1 MRAPGIEKEAISP
14 FAKYCDGYGCPGAQG
29 FGYVSVIKVATGS
42 VEKTSD
48 SLLDGIVAYD
58 LAEAEEAY
66 IGQINMIT
74 ASSFCGIAGQVWGY
88 DLAVADEIE
97 NNSQKPLF
105 SIKQYDDTPLPIY
118 DGRPLL
124 AAGKALFGTES
135 NRRFPL
141 VPGAH
146 VICANK
152 SITALRPKHKNPDQH
167 KNEAFGVWCFI
178 ALSISKE
185 RDKSANLFIED
196 AGLWRKDDD
205 IGHLRSFLQ
214 SHRRTVALSITAC
227 GQQQSVIYD
236 RTYISYAY
244 TIMKPN
250 HIGTALAV
258 APYIVLAQDA
268 IPASGFNALNNMT
281 LSHWEYTIKHSIN
294 C

>member
-1 MRAPGIEKEAISP
+1 MSAPEINKEAISP
-14 FAKYCDGYGCPGAQG
+14 FAQYCDGYGCPGARG
-29 FGYVSVIKVATGS
+29 LGYVSVIKVATGS

-66 IGQINMIT
+66 IGQVNMIT

-88 DLAVADEIE
+88 DLAVADEIK
-97 NNSQKPLF
+97 NNAQKPLF
-105 SIKQYDDTPLPIY
+105 SINQYDDSLLPIY
-118 DGRPLL
+118 DGGPLL

-135 NRRFPL
+135 DRRFPL

-152 SITALRPKHKNPDQH
+152 SITALRPEHKNPDPH

-196 AGLWRKDDD
+196 AGLWSEDDNSS
-205 IGHLRSFLQ
+205 HLRDFVR
-214 SHRRTVALSITAC
+214 SHRKTVALSITAC

-268 IPASGFNALNNMT
+268 IPDNGFDALNNMT
-281 LSHWEYTIKHSIN
+281 LSQWEYTIKHLTS

>member
-1 MRAPGIEKEAISP
+1 MKKEAISP
-14 FAKYCDGYGCPGAQG
+14 FAQYCDGYGCPGAQG

-58 LAEAEEAY
+58 SAEAEEAY

-88 DLAVADEIE
+88 DLAVADEIR

-105 SIKQYDDTPLPIY
+105 SIKQYDDTLLPVY

-124 AAGKALFGTES
+124 SAGKALFGTES

-152 SITALRPKHKNPDQH
+152 SITALRPKHNHPDPH
-167 KNEAFGVWCFI
+167 KNEAFGVWCYI

-185 RDKSANLFIED
+185 REKSANLFIED
-196 AGLWRKDDD
+196 AGLWNKDDN
-205 IGHLRSFLQ
+205 INHLNEFLV
-214 SHRRTVALSITAC
+214 SHRKTVVLSITAC
-227 GQQQSVIYD
+227 GQQQSVVYD

-268 IPASGFNALNNMT
+268 IPNHRFDALNNMT
-281 LSHWEYTIKHSIN
+281 LSQWEHAIRLSVDA
-294 C
+294 